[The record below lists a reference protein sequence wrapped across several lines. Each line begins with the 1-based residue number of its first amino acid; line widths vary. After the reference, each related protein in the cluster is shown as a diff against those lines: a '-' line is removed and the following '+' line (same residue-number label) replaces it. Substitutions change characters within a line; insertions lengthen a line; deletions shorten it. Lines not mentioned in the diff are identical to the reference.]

1 MIHLL
6 SSFIGQESYLYGKY
20 ASYDGK
26 LFYKGYEIA
35 FLFNDKIIMRDDIHY
50 FPIILLLTYIFH
62 KDVCEVPVS
71 HWSDIIS
78 CSDLLDLFV
87 LYNRK

>member
-6 SSFIGQESYLYGKY
+6 SSFIGKEFHQYKKY
-20 ASYDGK
+20 TSYDGK

-35 FLFNDKIIMRDDIHY
+35 FLYDGKILIRDDIHY
-50 FPIILLLTYIFH
+50 FPIILLLTYKFH
-62 KDVCEVPVS
+62 FDVCEVPVN
-71 HWSDIIS
+71 HWSDILS
-78 CSDLLDLFV
+78 SSDLIDLFV

>member
-6 SSFIGQESYLYGKY
+6 SSFIGKEFHQYKKY
-20 ASYDGK
+20 TSYDGK

-35 FLFNDKIIMRDDIHY
+35 FLYDGKILIRDDIHY
-50 FPIILLLTYIFH
+50 FPIILLLTYKFH
-62 KDVCEVPVS
+62 FDVCEVPVN
-71 HWSDIIS
+71 HWSDILS
-78 CSDLLDLFV
+78 NSDLIDLFV